1 MGRKFIVEEVEEKK
15 GCLGTVGSVL
25 LALIIIA
32 MVAIKDDDSS
42 KAKDESNKGFT
53 KKESV
58 APARTN
64 SSISMEDKVDEA
76 ELSAQC
82 DEVETD
88 IPEQGEKEEQV
99 MEEMVSSIDTQLVI
113 MQEQI

>member
-1 MGRKFIVEEVEEKK
+1 
-15 GCLGTVGSVL
+15 
-25 LALIIIA
+25 
-32 MVAIKDDDSS
+32 
-42 KAKDESNKGFT
+42 
-53 KKESV
+53 
-58 APARTN
+58 
-64 SSISMEDKVDEA
+64 MEDKVDEA
-76 ELSAQC
+76 ESSAQC